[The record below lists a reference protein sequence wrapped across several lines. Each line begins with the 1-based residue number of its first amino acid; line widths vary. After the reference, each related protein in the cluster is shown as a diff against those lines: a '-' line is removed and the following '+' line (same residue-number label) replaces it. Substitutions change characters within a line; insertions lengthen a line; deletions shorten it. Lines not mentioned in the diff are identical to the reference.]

1 MKNKTIVAWSSLVIF
16 VVLVFSIVV
25 WIFSIINTEI
35 SLRYQYEATQNQVET
50 TLDKMRKLIMNE
62 YKVTKDF
69 ADAFI
74 QVVQAQ
80 SEGRKGGSGGAMVS
94 AKVNRESEKLG
105 ITSDMYIRMNN
116 TISGILSEYKNAQDK
131 LTDIWREHNSFC
143 SKMPNA
149 LIVGSKVVL
158 VKKPEMISSDTVKR
172 AIETKKLDDKL
183 L

>member
-1 MKNKTIVAWSSLVIF
+1 MKKGTIITLSVVGVFLVVII
-16 VVLVFSIVV
+16 SIIS
-25 WIFSIINTEI
+25 WIFSTINTEI
-35 SLRYQYEATQNQVET
+35 ALRYQYEATQNQVET
-50 TLDKMRKLIMNE
+50 TLDKMRKSIMNE

-116 TISGILSEYKNAQDK
+116 TISGNLSEYKNAQDR

-143 SKMPNA
+143 SKMPNC
-149 LIVGSKVVL
+149 LIVGDKVSL
-158 VKKPEMISSDTVKR
+158 VKKPEMISSGSVKT
-172 AIETKKLDDKL
+172 AIETKRLDDNL